1 MLTNQDPP
9 EQEILMTNRVSSR
22 LALATA
28 LAGFLSF
35 GANQALAAT
44 HVVLALGA
52 QAETLDPYN
61 TNTTL
66 TTAVTKSFYE
76 GLFGFDKDLK
86 VQPVL
91 ATGYSVSDDGLVY
104 DIKLRE
110 GVKFQDGT
118 DFNAEAVKVNLDRVR
133 NPENKLARFNQFNQI
148 DKVEVV
154 SPSEVRITL
163 KQPFGPFINSLAH
176 ASAAMISPAAL
187 TKWGNKEIAF
197 HPVGTGPFEFV
208 EWKQTDFVKVKK
220 FDGYWRKGFPKVD
233 DITWKPVTDNNTRAA
248 MLQTGEADFAYPMP
262 YEQVATLQKND
273 KLNVTISPSII
284 ERYLSFNMLQKPYD
298 DLRVRQ
304 AINYAINK
312 EALAKVAF
320 SGFAQPAEGI
330 VPQGVLYAHK
340 MPAWPYDPAKA
351 RELLKEAGY
360 PNGFESTLWSAYTTT
375 TAQKAIQFV
384 QQQLQQV
391 GIKLKLQALEPG
403 QRTEWVQTAPD
414 PKTAKVRM
422 YYAGW
427 SSSTGEADWALRPL
441 LSTEAWPPKLNNT
454 AYYSNKTVD
463 DLIAKAMKT
472 TKDDEKKTFYADA
485 QEQIM
490 KDLPWAPLV
499 VEKNVSASAKRLSGV
514 YVMPDGNIDVSD
526 ISVSQ

>member
-1 MLTNQDPP
+1 MKHKF
-9 EQEILMTNRVSSR
+9 SSR
-22 LALATA
+22 LASATV
-28 LAGFLSF
+28 LAGILTISA
-35 GANQALAAT
+35 GQAFAAGS
-44 HVVLALGA
+44 VVLALNT

-91 ATGYSVSDDGLVY
+91 ATSYTVSDDGLVY
-104 DIKLRE
+104 TIKLRD

-118 DFNAEAVKVNLDRVR
+118 DFNADAVKVNFDRVR
-133 NPENKLARFNQFNQI
+133 NPDNKLSRFNQFNQI

-154 SPSEVRITL
+154 SPLEVRITL

-187 TKWGNKEIAF
+187 AKWGNKEIAF

-208 EWKQTDFVKVKK
+208 EWKQTDYVKAKK

-233 DITWKPVTDNNTRAA
+233 EITWKPVPDNNTRAA

-262 YEQVATLQKND
+262 YEQVATLKQNT
-273 KLNVTISPSII
+273 KLTVTVSPSII
-284 ERYLSFNMLQKPYD
+284 ERYVSFNMLQKPFD

-320 SGFAQPAEGI
+320 SGFAKPAEGV
-330 VPQGVLYAHK
+330 VPEGVLYAHK
-340 MPAWPYDPAKA
+340 IAPWPYDPAKA
-351 RELLKEAGY
+351 RALLKEAGY

-375 TAQKAIQFV
+375 TAQKAIQFL

-391 GIKLKLQALEPG
+391 GIKVTLQALEPG
-403 QRTEWVQTAPD
+403 QRVEWVQTAPD

-441 LSTEAWPPKLNNT
+441 LATEAWPPKLSNT
-454 AYYSNKTVD
+454 AYYSNPVVD

-472 TKDDEKKTFYADA
+472 TKDDEKKIFYANA

-499 VEKNVSASAKRLSGV
+499 TENNVSAAATKLEGV
-514 YVMPDGNIDVSD
+514 YVMPDGNIDSSD
-526 ISVSQ
+526 IALKQ